1 MRVETIFGAV
11 VLCCVVSVSTAAP
24 SIENPA
30 PECEQGC
37 APLNHNQSNNEQAS
51 SETNVKK
58 VTVIAGRTPNHFTDL
73 NSASSLVSPT
83 QQTIEPANILDLL
96 TKVPGVA
103 ENGQAGL
110 FQVYSIRGL
119 SRHRVL
125 TYISDI
131 PLKAERRAGVATS
144 FVHPLLF
151 DYAEVSRG
159 PASTLYQSG
168 SLGGVVKLSPATFNH
183 SFLSVDYQTQGN
195 RNNQIY
201 GTGGD
206 DWSVAVARQFSNK
219 SEDPVGNVLNSGY
232 EQYSG
237 SFIKQW
243 RMAGVD
249 YEWMLIMSDGNDI
262 GRSSTQYPD
271 RLVIV
276 PNEEHLLSQFSAKGD
291 DWRAAVYLHPNKLNT
306 LTVRPEQRENDVTN
320 ESKDYGF
327 HVENA
332 WLVNKLEGLWGVDG
346 FVRSNINAYET
357 ELSLIDNSLA
367 STQSL
372 NGATERELAVFATL
386 NSYWGDTKWQFG
398 TRLLNNRQTNPGFAA
413 TQDDAI
419 TGFVGISTPLN
430 PNWIFTANL
439 GTGIRFA
446 TVSERY
452 FVGTTGRGEVIGNP
466 DLKTERSVSM
476 DFGVRY
482 GDQSKQFVFNL
493 YRQKVSDYIERIE
506 VSPGVL
512 TYNNL
517 TNGLIYGAEF
527 DADFALNDQW
537 RLGFGGMW
545 VKGQDDDENTL
556 SDIPANRMQTRIQY
570 QIDDW
575 SIDAAVQY
583 RFSKDEV
590 GSGER
595 QTPTAWVGELAFNK
609 QLGNGLNMSLFVD
622 NLFDEQYYSSSDD
635 IAPLAEGRSFGV
647 KFAKVW

>member
-1 MRVETIFGAV
+1 MITKKIFGAFI
-11 VLCCVVSVSTAAP
+11 LSCATCVSGAEP
-24 SIENPA
+24 SIEKPA
-30 PECEQGC
+30 PECMQDCAATQQEQT
-37 APLNHNQSNNEQAS
+37 EQPDIKDL
-51 SETNVKK
+51 KK
-58 VTVIAGRTPNHFTDL
+58 VTIIAGATPGHFTDL
-73 NSASSLVSPT
+73 NAATSLVSPS

-96 TKVPGVA
+96 TQVPGVA

-159 PASTLYQSG
+159 PASTLFQSG
-168 SLGGVVKLSPATFNH
+168 SLGGVVKLSPASFNN

-195 RNNQIY
+195 RNNQFY

-219 SEDPVGNVLNSGY
+219 TEDPVGNELNSGY
-232 EQYSG
+232 EQHSG

-249 YEWMLIMSDGNDI
+249 YEWMLMMSDGNDI

-271 RLVIV
+271 RLVTV
-276 PNEEHLLSQFSAKGD
+276 PNEEHLLSQFSAKGE

-306 LTVRPEQRENDVTN
+306 LTVRPGQRENDVTN

-327 HVENA
+327 HVENS
-332 WLVNKLEGLWGVDG
+332 WELQEIEGLWGVDG
-346 FVRSNINAYET
+346 FMRSDINAYET
-357 ELSLIDNSLA
+357 ELSLIDNSLT

-398 TRLLNNRQTNPGFAA
+398 TRLLNNRQTNPGFVA
-413 TQDDAI
+413 TEDDAI

-466 DLKTERSVSM
+466 DLETERSVSL

-482 GDQSKQFVFNL
+482 SDADKQFVFNI

-506 VSPGVL
+506 VSPGIL

-517 TNGLIYGAEF
+517 ANGLIYGAEF
-527 DADFALNDQW
+527 DANFELSKQW
-537 RLGFGGMW
+537 ELGLGGMW
-545 VKGQDDDENTL
+545 VNGEGDEDATL
-556 SDIPANRMQTRIQY
+556 SDIPANRIQTRARFVV
-570 QIDDW
+570 DDW
-575 SIDAAVQY
+575 SIDGALQY

-595 QTPTAWVGELAFNK
+595 ATPAAWIAELAFNK
-609 QLGNGLNMSLFVD
+609 NLGDGLKMSLFVD
-622 NLFDEQYYSSSDD
+622 NLLDEQYYSSSDD

-647 KFAKVW
+647 KFTKMW

>member
-1 MRVETIFGAV
+1 MTTKNIFGAFI
-11 VLCCVVSVSTAAP
+11 LSCATCVSGAEP
-24 SIENPA
+24 SIEKPA
-30 PECEQGC
+30 PECKQDCAATQQEQT
-37 APLNHNQSNNEQAS
+37 EQPDIKDL
-51 SETNVKK
+51 KK
-58 VTVIAGRTPNHFTDL
+58 VTIIAGATPGHFTDL
-73 NSASSLVSPT
+73 NAATSLVSPS

-96 TKVPGVA
+96 TQVPGVA

-168 SLGGVVKLSPATFNH
+168 SLGGVVKLSPASFNN

-219 SEDPVGNVLNSGY
+219 TEDPVGNELNSGY

-237 SFIKQW
+237 SLIKQW

-249 YEWMLIMSDGNDI
+249 YEWMLMMSDGNDI

-271 RLVIV
+271 RLVTV
-276 PNEEHLLSQFSAKGD
+276 PNEEHLLSQFSAKGE

-306 LTVRPEQRENDVTN
+306 LTVRPGQRENDVTN

-327 HVENA
+327 HVENS
-332 WLVNKLEGLWGVDG
+332 WELQEIEGLWGVDG
-346 FVRSNINAYET
+346 FMRSDINAYET
-357 ELSLIDNSLA
+357 ELSLIDNSLT

-398 TRLLNNRQTNPGFAA
+398 TRLLNNRQTNPGFVA
-413 TQDDAI
+413 TEDDAI

-466 DLKTERSVSM
+466 DLETERSVSL

-482 GDQSKQFVFNL
+482 SDADKQFVFNI

-506 VSPGVL
+506 VSPGIL

-517 TNGLIYGAEF
+517 ANGLIYGAEF
-527 DADFALNDQW
+527 DANFELSKQW
-537 RLGFGGMW
+537 ELGLGGMW
-545 VKGQDDDENTL
+545 VNGEDDEDTTL
-556 SDIPANRMQTRIQY
+556 SDIPANRIQTRARFVV
-570 QIDDW
+570 DDW
-575 SIDAAVQY
+575 SIDGALQY

-595 QTPTAWVGELAFNK
+595 ATPAAWIAELAFNK
-609 QLGNGLNMSLFVD
+609 NLGDGLNMSLFVD
-622 NLFDEQYYSSSDD
+622 NLLDEQYYSSSDD

-647 KFAKVW
+647 KFTKMW

>member
-1 MRVETIFGAV
+1 MITKKIFGAFI
-11 VLCCVVSVSTAAP
+11 LSCATCLSGAEP
-24 SIENPA
+24 SIEKTA
-30 PECEQGC
+30 PECKQDCTATQQEQT
-37 APLNHNQSNNEQAS
+37 EQPDIKDI
-51 SETNVKK
+51 KK
-58 VTVIAGRTPNHFTDL
+58 VTIIAGATPDHFTDL
-73 NSASSLVSPT
+73 NAATSLVSPS
-83 QQTIEPANILDLL
+83 QQTIEPDNILDLL
-96 TKVPGVA
+96 TQVPGVA

-206 DWSVAVARQFSNK
+206 DWSVAVARQFSNNT
-219 SEDPVGNVLNSGY
+219 EDAAGNELNSGY
-232 EQYSG
+232 QQYSG
-237 SFIKQW
+237 SFFKQW
-243 RMAGVD
+243 RIADVD
-249 YEWMLIMSDGNDI
+249 YEWMLMMSEGDDI

-271 RLVIV
+271 RLVTV
-276 PNEEHLLSQFSAKGD
+276 PNEEHLLSQLSAKGD
-291 DWRAAVYLHPNKLNT
+291 EWRAAVYFHPNRLNT
-306 LTVRPEQRENDVTN
+306 LTVRPQQRENDVTN
-320 ESKDYGF
+320 ESRDYGF
-327 HVENA
+327 HYETSWA
-332 WLVNKLEGLWGVDG
+332 AKKLEGLWGLDG
-346 FVRSNINAYET
+346 FMRNDINAFEE
-357 ELSLIDNSLA
+357 ELSLIDNSLT

-398 TRLLNNRQTNPGFAA
+398 TRLLNNRQTNPGFV
-413 TQDDAI
+413 TTEDDAI

-466 DLKTERSVSM
+466 DLETERSVSL

-482 GDQSKQFVFNL
+482 GDVGKQFVFNI

-506 VSPGVL
+506 VSPGIL

-517 TNGLIYGAEF
+517 ANGLIYGAEF
-527 DADFALNDQW
+527 DANFELDEQW
-537 RLGFGGMW
+537 TLGFGGMW
-545 VKGQDDDENTL
+545 IKGRDDDENTL
-556 SDIPANRMQTRIQY
+556 SDIPANRIQTRVRY
-570 QIDDW
+570 AVADW
-575 SIDAAVQY
+575 SIDGSLQY

-595 QTPTAWVGELAFNK
+595 ATPAAWIAELAFNK
-609 QLGNGLNMSLFVD
+609 NLGNGLNMSLFVD
-622 NLFDEQYYSSSDD
+622 NLLDEQYYSSSDD

-647 KFAKVW
+647 KFTKMW

>member
-1 MRVETIFGAV
+1 MITKKIFGAFI
-11 VLCCVVSVSTAAP
+11 LSCATCVSGAEP
-24 SIENPA
+24 SIEKPA
-30 PECEQGC
+30 PECMQDCAATQQEQT
-37 APLNHNQSNNEQAS
+37 EQPDIKDL
-51 SETNVKK
+51 KK
-58 VTVIAGRTPNHFTDL
+58 VTIIAGATPGHFTDL
-73 NSASSLVSPT
+73 NAATSLVSPS

-96 TKVPGVA
+96 TQVPGVA

-168 SLGGVVKLSPATFNH
+168 SLGGVVKLSPASFNN

-219 SEDPVGNVLNSGY
+219 SVDPLGNELNSGY

-237 SFIKQW
+237 SFFKQW

-249 YEWMLIMSDGNDI
+249 YEWMLMMSDGSDI

-271 RLVIV
+271 RLVTV
-276 PNEEHLLSQFSAKGD
+276 PNEEHLLSQFSAKGEE
-291 DWRAAVYLHPNKLNT
+291 WRAAVYFHPNKLST

-327 HVENA
+327 HVENS
-332 WLVNKLEGLWGVDG
+332 WELQEIEGLWGVDG
-346 FVRSNINAYET
+346 FMRSDINAYET
-357 ELSLIDNSLA
+357 ELSLIDNSLT

-386 NSYWGDTKWQFG
+386 NSYWGDTKWQIG
-398 TRLLNNRQTNPGFAA
+398 TRLLNNRQTNPGFVA
-413 TQDDAI
+413 TEDDAI
-419 TGFVGISTPLN
+419 TGFVGISTSLN

-466 DLKTERSVSM
+466 DLETERSVSL

-482 GDQSKQFVFNL
+482 SDADKQFVFNI

-506 VSPGVL
+506 VSPGIL

-517 TNGLIYGAEF
+517 ANGLIYGAEF
-527 DADFALNDQW
+527 DANFELSKQW
-537 RLGFGGMW
+537 ELGLGGMW
-545 VKGQDDDENTL
+545 VNGEDDEDTTL
-556 SDIPANRMQTRIQY
+556 SDIPANRIQTRTRFVV
-570 QIDDW
+570 DDW
-575 SIDAAVQY
+575 SIDGALQY

-595 QTPTAWVGELAFNK
+595 ATPAAWIAELAFNK
-609 QLGNGLNMSLFVD
+609 NLGDGLKMSLFVD
-622 NLFDEQYYSSSDD
+622 NLLDEQYYSSSDD

-647 KFAKVW
+647 KFTKMW

>member
-1 MRVETIFGAV
+1 MITKKIFGAFI
-11 VLCCVVSVSTAAP
+11 LSCATCVSGAEP
-24 SIENPA
+24 SIEKTA
-30 PECEQGC
+30 PECKQDCAATQQEQT
-37 APLNHNQSNNEQAS
+37 EQADIKDL
-51 SETNVKK
+51 KK
-58 VTVIAGRTPNHFTDL
+58 VTIIAGATPGHFTDL
-73 NSASSLVSPT
+73 NAATSFVSPN

-96 TKVPGVA
+96 TQVPGVA

-168 SLGGVVKLSPATFNH
+168 SLGGVVKLFPASFNN

-219 SEDPVGNVLNSGY
+219 TENSVGNELNSGY

-237 SFIKQW
+237 SYIKQS
-243 RMAGVD
+243 RVAGVD
-249 YEWMLIMSDGNDI
+249 YEWMLMMSDGNDI

-271 RLVIV
+271 RLVTV
-276 PNEEHLLSQFSAKGD
+276 PNEEHLLSQFSAKGE

-306 LTVRPEQRENDVTN
+306 LTVRPGQRENDVTN

-327 HVENA
+327 HVENS
-332 WLVNKLEGLWGVDG
+332 WELQEIEGLWGVDG
-346 FVRSNINAYET
+346 FMRSDINAYET
-357 ELSLIDNSLA
+357 ELSLIDNSLT

-398 TRLLNNRQTNPGFAA
+398 TRLLNNRQTNPGFVA
-413 TQDDAI
+413 TEDDAI

-466 DLKTERSVSM
+466 DLETERSVSL

-482 GDQSKQFVFNL
+482 SDADKQFVFNI

-506 VSPGVL
+506 VSPGIL

-517 TNGLIYGAEF
+517 ANGLIYGAEF
-527 DADFALNDQW
+527 DANFELSKQW
-537 RLGFGGMW
+537 ELGLGGMW
-545 VKGQDDDENTL
+545 VNGEDDEDATL
-556 SDIPANRMQTRIQY
+556 SDIPANRIQTRARY
-570 QIDDW
+570 VVDDW
-575 SIDAAVQY
+575 SIDGALQY

-595 QTPTAWVGELAFNK
+595 ATPAAWIAELAFNK
-609 QLGNGLNMSLFVD
+609 NLGDGLNMSLFVD
-622 NLFDEQYYSSSDD
+622 NLLDEQYYSSSDD

-647 KFAKVW
+647 KFTKMW